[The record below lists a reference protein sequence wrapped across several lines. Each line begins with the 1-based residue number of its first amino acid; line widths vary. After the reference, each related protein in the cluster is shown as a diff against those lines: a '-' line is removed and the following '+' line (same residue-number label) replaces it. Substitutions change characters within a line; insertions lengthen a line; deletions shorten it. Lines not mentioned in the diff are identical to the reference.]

1 MGKPARTYARPT
13 PNLPQTFWQLAGQQK
28 PSRKGRVLRVPTVR
42 KGSAFYWLARF
53 GSGCLAGASALLG
66 RRCRSILS
74 RRSRSRS
81 RRRFGR
87 RGSFG
92 FSPRA
97 DRGRQERCIE
107 RGRSIVA
114 ASRLGA
120 ARTAFGAG
128 AQAATG
134 RAGIAHERIVR
145 SIGDGFAFDRGH
157 AFARQ
162 GLGSDRSF
170 GFGIAIAAKAAV
182 LATTLAT
189 IFAGA
194 VITLALFTGTI
205 FTLAFLAR
213 TVVTRTVVTRTV
225 IALTILPGTI
235 VTVATVFATTFVT
248 RFATVAAILATVFA
262 LFTLATGGGGAVER
276 GEITLDA
283 EFAALVLELLLL
295 PALAAILAIALFFL
309 AHAGVGDHA
318 EIVIGKL
325 QVVFGLDAV
334 AIHMGVLRKLAILLE
349 QLGGIAPG
357 AAIDPVE
364 LLATILRTVVV
375 TATATAVVT
384 TIVIQLRHFLN
395 WGGLS
400 SA

>member
-1 MGKPARTYARPT
+1 MGKPARTYAPPT

-42 KGSAFYWLARF
+42 KGSAFDRLARF

-66 RRCRSILS
+66 RRCRSILR

-97 DRGRQERCIE
+97 DRGWQERCIE

-128 AQAATG
+128 PQAATG
-134 RAGIAHERIVR
+134 RAGVAHERIVR
-145 SIGDGFAFDRGH
+145 SVGDGLALDRGH

-162 GLGSDRSF
+162 RLGSDQSF
-170 GFGIAIAAKAAV
+170 GFGIAIAAKAAII
-182 LATTLAT
+182 AAAITT
-189 IFAGA
+189 IFAGAVITLA

-213 TVVTRTVVTRTV
+213 TVVTRTIIT
-225 IALTILPGTI
+225 LTIITGTI

-325 QVVFGLDAV
+325 QVVLGLDAV

>member
-28 PSRKGRVLRVPTVR
+28 PSRKGRVLPFPTVR
-42 KGSAFYWLARF
+42 KGSAFDRLARF

-74 RRSRSRS
+74 RMSRSRS

-145 SIGDGFAFDRGH
+145 SIGDRFAFDRGH

-194 VITLALFTGTI
+194 VITLAVITLALFTGTI

-213 TVVTRTVVTRTV
+213 TVVT
-225 IALTILPGTI
+225 LTILPGTI
-235 VTVATVFATTFVT
+235 VTVATVFATTFMAVL
-248 RFATVAAILATVFA
+248 ATIAAILATVFA
-262 LFTLATGGGGAVER
+262 LFTVTAGGGGAVER

>member
-1 MGKPARTYARPT
+1 MGKA
-13 PNLPQTFWQLAGQQK
+13 
-28 PSRKGRVLRVPTVR
+28 
-42 KGSAFYWLARF
+42 SAFYRLARF
-53 GSGCLAGASALLG
+53 GGRGLAWAAALLG
-66 RRCRSILS
+66 RRCRSILG

-81 RRRFGR
+81 RHWFGR

-92 FSPRA
+92 FSASA

-107 RGRSIVA
+107 RGRSLVA
-114 ASRLGA
+114 GNRLGTTRA
-120 ARTAFGAG
+120 TLGTG
-128 AQAATG
+128 AQTATG
-134 RAGIAHERIVR
+134 RARIAHERIVR

-157 AFARQ
+157 AFAWQ

-170 GFGIAIAAKAAV
+170 GFGIAIATKAAV
-182 LATTLAT
+182 LATALAP
-189 IFAGA
+189 IFARTVITLA

-213 TVVTRTVVTRTV
+213 AVVTRTV
-225 IALTILPGTI
+225 IALTIFPGTILPGTI
-235 VTVATVFATTFVT
+235 VTVATVFATPFVA

-262 LFTLATGGGGAVER
+262 LFTVAAGGGGAVER

-283 EFAALVLELLLL
+283 EFAAVVLELLLL

-325 QVVFGLDAV
+325 KVVFGLDAV